1 MKKNL
6 FNVLVIGGLYVMG
19 GVIIKK
25 LDDIQKEIEY
35 FEYEKG
41 VWYTYKEDKRIK
53 EQRVKEW
60 EQTLRES

>member
-25 LDDIQKEIEY
+25 LNDIQKEIEY
-35 FEYEKG
+35 FECEKG
-41 VWYTYKEDKRIK
+41 VWNTYKEDKRIK
-53 EQRVKEW
+53 EQRAKEW
-60 EQTLRES
+60 QQSLRES